1 MASLFCPAGPLPPA
15 VCWAASRSQAALWC
29 ALHRRSAP
37 AQVNLCAIL
46 LRPGQRAR
54 RQRQQGH
61 SSSLPLVPIHP
72 TPV

>member
-1 MASLFCPAGPLPPA
+1 MASPFCPAGPLPSAGPGRQQVA
-15 VCWAASRSQAALWC
+15 GSPVVRPP
-29 ALHRRSAP
+29 RRSAP